1 MDLTGVWRF
10 IAFYNQLEIIND
22 VEYYKFDIS
31 TLFSLVQG
39 VNKIKVYAYL
49 NKEAQ
54 LKIIKL

>member
-10 IAFYNQLEIIND
+10 IAFYNQIEIIND

-31 TLFSLVQG
+31 TLLSLVQG

-49 NKEAQ
+49 NKEEQ

>member
-10 IAFYNQLEIIND
+10 IAFYNQIEIIND

-31 TLFSLVQG
+31 SLLSLVQG

-49 NKEAQ
+49 NKEEQ

>member
-31 TLFSLVQG
+31 TLFSLGQG

-49 NKEAQ
+49 NKEEQ

>member
-31 TLFSLVQG
+31 TLLSLVQG

-49 NKEAQ
+49 NKEEQ